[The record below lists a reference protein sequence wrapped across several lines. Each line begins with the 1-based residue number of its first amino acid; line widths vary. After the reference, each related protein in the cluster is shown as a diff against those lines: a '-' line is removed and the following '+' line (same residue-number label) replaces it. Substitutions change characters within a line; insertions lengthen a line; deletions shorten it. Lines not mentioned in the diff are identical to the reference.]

1 MIISYKNNKIKK
13 ICEDA
18 QRAEKYLGSDG
29 ARKLKIRLVELQ
41 AFPLE
46 ILLRDRVGGCHKLTG
61 DRKGQIAMSLNEPFR
76 LIFIV
81 KKIDTATIIEV
92 SLDYHKK

>member
-46 ILLRDRVGGCHKLTG
+46 I
-61 DRKGQIAMSLNEPFR
+61 
-76 LIFIV
+76 
-81 KKIDTATIIEV
+81 
-92 SLDYHKK
+92 